1 MITYFKPLGIS
12 IAQLT
17 SDVNCHDS
25 YAALRSVN
33 QIKKKPHTH
42 THSNTQPPLSN
53 RLVSL

>member
-1 MITYFKPLGIS
+1 M
-12 IAQLT
+12 AQLI
-17 SDVNCHDS
+17 SDINCHDS